1 MTFSLRTLLAAHGP
15 LRSGAPWGLRGAD
28 PGGHAWGVIGAL
40 VVELHFPACRSLKE
54 KRAVLRPV
62 VDGARARFGVAV
74 AESGFQE
81 LHQRAV
87 VEVAAAA
94 AAQGVVKDTLDAVER
109 FIWSLPGL
117 EVVSSRRLWL
127 EDA

>member
-1 MTFSLRTLLAAHGP
+1 M
-15 LRSGAPWGLRGAD
+15 
-28 PGGHAWGVIGAL
+28 IGAL
-40 VVELHFPACRSLKE
+40 IVELHFPACRSLKD

-62 VDGARARFGVAV
+62 VEGTRARFEVAA
-74 AESGFQE
+74 AETGYQD

-94 AAQGVVKDTLDAVER
+94 AIESVVTETLDAVER

-117 EVVSSRRLWL
+117 EVVGSSRRWL
-127 EDA
+127 EED

>member
-1 MTFSLRTLLAAHGP
+1 M
-15 LRSGAPWGLRGAD
+15 
-28 PGGHAWGVIGAL
+28 IGAL